1 MNDTLGHAYG
11 DRLLKHMANV
21 LLNLLKDKNTIYRLG
36 GDEYYILLED
46 ITSKDEIEDFLEKV
60 ILEIKNNNSLEGIR
74 NHITTSMGIVF
85 FPEDGS
91 DVNELLMKVDL
102 AMYSAKKDGKN
113 QYKFFN
119 DSIISAFDEKVG
131 MEKKLREAL
140 EKEDFELEYQPVIS
154 SKTLQ
159 MDYFEA
165 LVRLYDR
172 DTNSLLLP
180 NLFIPIAES
189 TGIIVP
195 LGKMVFNQ
203 VFKQINALKEQGINP
218 RPISVNLSP
227 RQVNDPELYDFL
239 KNGITENDIDP
250 SLIEIEITESVLMEN
265 SEENIRILEKIKNLG
280 INIALDDFGTGYS
293 SLNYLTYLPVDKVK
307 FDKSLKDKIVYHENT
322 RVMSGLI
329 EFVHGLGLTIVAEG
343 IEETEEV
350 VKLKEEGCD
359 FFQGYLF
366 ARPLKKEEIIRCF
379 NYDYSE
385 YGK

>member
-1 MNDTLGHAYG
+1 
-11 DRLLKHMANV
+11 MANV

-265 SEENIRILEKIKNLG
+265 SEENIRILEKN
-280 INIALDDFGTGYS
+280 
-293 SLNYLTYLPVDKVK
+293 
-307 FDKSLKDKIVYHENT
+307 
-322 RVMSGLI
+322 
-329 EFVHGLGLTIVAEG
+329 
-343 IEETEEV
+343 
-350 VKLKEEGCD
+350 
-359 FFQGYLF
+359 
-366 ARPLKKEEIIRCF
+366 
-379 NYDYSE
+379 
-385 YGK
+385 